1 MSKNYVMSCGKDE
14 VYLSRDKA
22 NCMYL
27 IEFRARNPKIRI
39 DALLTFDIYR
49 MMYEL
54 NKDLFESHHIV
65 FPDPSDP
72 SRAELLFIFKS
83 IMGLGERYTHVYTHM
98 PHLSHQEPL
107 AQDQSQVIHVTSANV
122 PKGADSALRHLIPRR
137 AEQIDSDDSHITVHV
152 QPDGHAIL
160 FHYEFKLQLSK
171 PDDVI
176 SIPPFVD

>member
-27 IEFRARNPKIRI
+27 IEFRARNPKIRM

-72 SRAELLFIFKS
+72 SRAELLFISRASWAWARDTRTCIRTCRIYPTRNLWPK
-83 IMGLGERYTHVYTHM
+83 TKAK
-98 PHLSHQEPL
+98 LSTSLAPTCPKEP
-107 AQDQSQVIHVTSANV
+107 T
-122 PKGADSALRHLIPRR
+122 LR
-137 AEQIDSDDSHITVHV
+137 
-152 QPDGHAIL
+152 
-160 FHYEFKLQLSK
+160 
-171 PDDVI
+171 
-176 SIPPFVD
+176 